1 MTVDAEPR
9 THKHVGRNISL
20 LSMTQA
26 IVGSNQAIIMAIGA
40 LTAASLA
47 PAKSMATLPTTFMIL
62 GLALTAAPA
71 TKIIYALGR
80 RRGFMLGA
88 AIGMVAGIVAGLAV
102 YLSSFWLFAAALAI
116 VGSSAAFGQQIRF
129 AIADSVPE
137 PMQAKAISWVLLGGV
152 AAGFLGPR
160 LSYITKDWVGGV
172 EFTGSFLIIAV
183 LSAIGVLILSQTKL
197 APVRRKQTG
206 EAAGRTA
213 RELIRVPEIFIPLAT
228 GMASYALMTFV
239 MVAAPLAMV
248 HVCGHSPEAATN
260 TIQWHI
266 IAMFLPSLVTGH
278 IISRIGTHAVVGIGM
293 LLILGCAL
301 INLNGTSTLHFDL
314 ALVLLGVGWNFGF
327 IGSTTMLAK
336 AYRPEEASTAQ
347 ALNEPLVFG
356 TMAVASISSGFL
368 LENIGWESINVMVL
382 PIATAALA
390 LLAWGDYRLRQA
402 KRA

>member
-1 MTVDAEPR
+1 MSEPTDVR
-9 THKHVGRNISL
+9 PFVARNISL
-20 LSMTQA
+20 LALMQA
-26 IVGSNQAIIMAIGA
+26 IVGSNQAIIMAVGA

-47 PAKSMATLPTTFMIL
+47 PDKSMATLPTTFMIL
-62 GLALTAAPA
+62 GLALMAAPA

-80 RRGFMLGA
+80 RNGFMLGA
-88 AIGMVAGIVAGLAV
+88 SIGIIAGFIAGLAV
-102 YLSSFWLFAAALAI
+102 YLGSFWLFAIALAV
-116 VGSSAAFGQQIRF
+116 VGASAAFGQQIRF

-137 PMQAKAISWVLLGGV
+137 NIQAKAISWVLLGGV

-160 LSYITKDWVGGV
+160 LSYITKDWVGDV

-183 LSAIGVLILSQTKL
+183 LSALGVLILSQTKL
-197 APVRRKQTG
+197 APVRVKR
-206 EAAGRTA
+206 EEDPVGRTA

-228 GMASYALMTFV
+228 GMATYALMTFV

-248 HVCGHSPEAATN
+248 HVCGHSPEAATT

-266 IAMFLPSLVTGH
+266 ISMFLPSLFTGS
-278 IISRIGTHAVVGIGM
+278 IITRIGSHAVVGIGM
-293 LLILGCAL
+293 LLMLGCAL
-301 INLNGTSTLHFDL
+301 INLNGTSTLHFDI
-314 ALVLLGVGWNFGF
+314 ALILLGVGWNFGF

-356 TMAVASISSGFL
+356 TMAIASISSGFL

-382 PIATAALA
+382 PVATAALA
-390 LLAWGDYRLRQA
+390 LLAWGDLRQRKA

>member
-1 MTVDAEPR
+1 MSEPTDVR
-9 THKHVGRNISL
+9 PFVARNISL
-20 LSMTQA
+20 LALMQA
-26 IVGSNQAIIMAIGA
+26 IVGSNQAIIMAVGA

-47 PAKSMATLPTTFMIL
+47 PDKSMATLPTTFMIL
-62 GLALTAAPA
+62 GLALMAAPA

-80 RRGFMLGA
+80 RNGFMLGA
-88 AIGMVAGIVAGLAV
+88 SIGIIAGFIAGLAV
-102 YLSSFWLFAAALAI
+102 YLGSFWLFAIALAV
-116 VGSSAAFGQQIRF
+116 VGASAAFGQQIRF

-137 PMQAKAISWVLLGGV
+137 NIQAKAISWVLLGGV

-160 LSYITKDWVGGV
+160 LSYITKDWVGDV

-183 LSAIGVLILSQTKL
+183 LSALGVLILSQTKL
-197 APVRRKQTG
+197 APVRVKR
-206 EAAGRTA
+206 EEDPVGRTA

-228 GMASYALMTFV
+228 GMATYALMTFV

-248 HVCGHSPEAATN
+248 HVCGHSPEAATT

-266 IAMFLPSLVTGH
+266 ISMFLPSLFTGS
-278 IISRIGTHAVVGIGM
+278 IISRIGSHAVVGIGM
-293 LLILGCAL
+293 LLMLGCAL

-314 ALVLLGVGWNFGF
+314 ALILLGVGWNFGF

-356 TMAVASISSGFL
+356 TMAIASISSGFL

-382 PIATAALA
+382 PVATAALA
-390 LLAWGDYRLRQA
+390 LLAWGDLRQRKA

>member
-1 MTVDAEPR
+1 MSEPTDVR
-9 THKHVGRNISL
+9 PFVARNISL
-20 LSMTQA
+20 LALMQA
-26 IVGSNQAIIMAIGA
+26 IVGSNQAIIMAVGA

-47 PAKSMATLPTTFMIL
+47 PDKSMATLPTTFMIL
-62 GLALTAAPA
+62 GLALMAAPA

-80 RRGFMLGA
+80 RNGFMLGA
-88 AIGMVAGIVAGLAV
+88 SIGIIAGFIAGLAV
-102 YLSSFWLFAAALAI
+102 YLGSFWLFAIALAV
-116 VGSSAAFGQQIRF
+116 VGASAAFGQQIRF

-137 PMQAKAISWVLLGGV
+137 NIQAKAISWVLLGGV

-160 LSYITKDWVGGV
+160 LSYITKDWVGDV

-183 LSAIGVLILSQTKL
+183 LSALGVLILSQTKL
-197 APVRRKQTG
+197 APVRVKR
-206 EAAGRTA
+206 EEDPVGRTA

-228 GMASYALMTFV
+228 GMATYALMTFV

-248 HVCGHSPEAATN
+248 HVCGHSPEAATT

-266 IAMFLPSLVTGH
+266 ISMFLPSLFTGS
-278 IISRIGTHAVVGIGM
+278 IISRIGSHAVVGIGM
-293 LLILGCAL
+293 LLMLGCAL
-301 INLNGTSTLHFDL
+301 INLNGTSTLHFDI
-314 ALVLLGVGWNFGF
+314 ALILLGVGWNFGF

-356 TMAVASISSGFL
+356 TMAIASISSGFL

-382 PIATAALA
+382 PVATAALA
-390 LLAWGDYRLRQA
+390 LLAWGDLRQRKA

>member
-1 MTVDAEPR
+1 MSEPTDVR
-9 THKHVGRNISL
+9 PYVARNISL
-20 LSMTQA
+20 LALMQA
-26 IVGSNQAIIMAIGA
+26 IVGSNQAIIMAVGA

-47 PAKSMATLPTTFMIL
+47 PDKSMATLPTTFMIL
-62 GLALTAAPA
+62 GLALMAAPA

-80 RRGFMLGA
+80 RNGFMLGA
-88 AIGMVAGIVAGLAV
+88 SIGIIAGFIAGLAV
-102 YLSSFWLFAAALAI
+102 YLGSFWLFAIALAV
-116 VGSSAAFGQQIRF
+116 VGASAAFGQQIRF

-137 PMQAKAISWVLLGGV
+137 NIQAKAISWVLLGGV

-160 LSYITKDWVGGV
+160 LSYITKDWVGDV

-183 LSAIGVLILSQTKL
+183 LSALGVLILSQTKL
-197 APVRRKQTG
+197 APVRVKR
-206 EAAGRTA
+206 EEDPVGRTA

-228 GMASYALMTFV
+228 GMATYALMTFV

-248 HVCGHSPEAATN
+248 HVCGHSPEAATT

-266 IAMFLPSLVTGH
+266 ISMFLPSLFTGS
-278 IISRIGTHAVVGIGM
+278 IITRIGSHAVVGIGM
-293 LLILGCAL
+293 LLMLGCAL
-301 INLNGTSTLHFDL
+301 INLNGTSTLHFDI
-314 ALVLLGVGWNFGF
+314 ALILLGVGWNFGF

-356 TMAVASISSGFL
+356 TMAIASISSGFL

-382 PIATAALA
+382 PVATAALA
-390 LLAWGDYRLRQA
+390 LLAWGDLRQRKA